1 MKALDCPK
9 CGAELHLD
17 PLATFARCK
26 YCGTESRVEGEGDSR
41 HLIEI
46 ASRLVELNEAVSK
59 SAKTI
64 EAIRFTQLDEQNNAK
79 KSANESSEAG
89 SKTDAPP
96 RTEIQSTPAR
106 WDMRAIG
113 ARVALGFQ
121 SLVLGGMAAVLLLVA
136 IDPNHQLGRDS
147 RPFVQLFFAL
157 LAMPLF
163 ATSVWKALLAT
174 SLHGRYLRSLQSNA
188 LKRKAQQPSTK
199 QWLADQLRQAN
210 ARAERM
216 EAKLSKVTRPTQPV
230 NIGCGGLLVLM
241 VVFCALARSCGS
253 PQSPGAAAQPSTG
266 QSTPPGQP

>member
-17 PLATFARCK
+17 PLAAFARCK
-26 YCGTESRVEGEGDSR
+26 YCGTESRIEGEGDSR

-46 ASRLVELNEAVSK
+46 ASRLVELNEAVNK
-59 SAKTI
+59 SAITI
-64 EAIRFTQLDEQNNAK
+64 AAIRSSQLDQQNSVK
-79 KSANESSEAG
+79 KTANESSEAG
-89 SKTDAPP
+89 PQTDAPR
-96 RTEIQSTPAR
+96 RTEIQSSPAR
-106 WDMRAIG
+106 WDMRVIG
-113 ARVALGFQ
+113 GRVALGFQ
-121 SLVLGGMAAVLLLVA
+121 SLVLGGMAAVLLFVA
-136 IDPNHQLGRDS
+136 VDPDDQLGRDS
-147 RPFVQLFFAL
+147 HAFSRLLFAL
-157 LAMPLF
+157 LAIPFL

-188 LKRKAQQPSTK
+188 LKRKAQEPSTK

-253 PQSPGAAAQPSTG
+253 PQTHGAAAQPSTG